1 MLEIRNLNAY
11 YGKSHVLHGV
21 DLDVADGE
29 VVALLG
35 RNGAGRSTLMKA
47 VTGEVLPVGSVKL
60 GGEQIA
66 GWPTHRIMR
75 HGVGYVP
82 ESRDVFAPLT
92 VRENLLLGQRER
104 ASANDRWSVEG
115 FTRRFPNLGERM
127 DAHAGVLSGGEQ
139 QMLSMARAL
148 LGQPRLML
156 IDEPTEGLAPL
167 IVQEIA
173 RMLLEMKSQGL
184 AILLIEQKLDIALDV
199 ADRLYVMGH
208 GEIVFCG
215 TPAQFEMAHDVKKT
229 WLEV

>member
-1 MLEIRNLNAY
+1 MLEIRDLNAF
-11 YGKSHVLHGV
+11 YGKSHVLRGV

-47 VTGEVLPVGSVKL
+47 VTGEVAPVGSVRL
-60 GGEQIA
+60 GGEQIS
-66 GWPTHRIMR
+66 GWPTHRIIR

-82 ESRDVFAPLT
+82 ESRDVFGPLT

-104 ASANDRWSVEG
+104 PKPSDRWSIEG
-115 FTRRFPNLGERM
+115 FCTRFPNLAERL
-127 DAHAGVLSGGEQ
+127 DAQAGVLSGGEQ
-139 QMLSMARAL
+139 QMLSIARSL

-156 IDEPTEGLAPL
+156 VDEPTEGLAPK
-167 IVQEIA
+167 IVEEIA
-173 RMLLEMKSQGL
+173 KMLLEMKQQGL
-184 AILLIEQKLDIALDV
+184 AILLVEQKLNIALDV

-208 GEIVFCG
+208 GEIAFSG
-215 TPAQFEMAHDVKKT
+215 TPAAFAQARDIQKT

>member
-1 MLEIRNLNAY
+1 MLEIRDLNAF

-21 DLDVADGE
+21 NLDVADGE

-47 VTGEVLPVGSVKL
+47 VIGEVAPVGSVRL
-60 GGEQIA
+60 AGEQIA
-66 GWPTHRIMR
+66 GWPTHRIIR

-82 ESRDVFAPLT
+82 ESRDVFGPLT

-104 ASANDRWSVEG
+104 AKPDDRWSIDA
-115 FTRRFPNLGERM
+115 FCARFPNLAERL
-127 DAHAGVLSGGEQ
+127 DAQAGVLSGGEQ
-139 QMLSMARAL
+139 QMLSIARSL

-156 IDEPTEGLAPL
+156 VDEPTEGLAPK
-167 IVQEIA
+167 IVEEIA
-173 RMLLEMKSQGL
+173 KILLEMKQQGL
-184 AILLIEQKLDIALDV
+184 AILLVEQKLNIALDV

-208 GEIVFCG
+208 GEIVFSG
-215 TPAQFEMAHDVKKT
+215 TPAEFTQARDVQKT